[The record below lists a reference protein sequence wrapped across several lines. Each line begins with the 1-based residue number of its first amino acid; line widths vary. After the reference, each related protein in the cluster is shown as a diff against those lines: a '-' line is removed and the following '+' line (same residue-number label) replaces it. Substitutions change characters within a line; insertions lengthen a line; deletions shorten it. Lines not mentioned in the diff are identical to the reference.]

1 MDLDAVNRLDQPA
14 FVAALGAVFE
24 HSPWVAELAW
34 RARPYASVAA
44 LHGAMVNAVRAA
56 SFAQQ
61 VALLRAHPE
70 LAGSE
75 AVAGA
80 MTADSSGEQGRLG
93 FTSLSHAEFESMG
106 ELNRRYRKK
115 FGFPCIIALKLHAN
129 RGTVTAEFTRRLAND
144 ADAEV
149 RNALEQIGHIT
160 RARLDK
166 LVNGG

>member
-34 RARPYASVAA
+34 RARPYMSVAA

-75 AVAGA
+75 AAAGA

-93 FTSLSHAEFESMG
+93 FTSLSHAEFESKDPT
-106 ELNRRYRKK
+106 LYY
-115 FGFPCIIALKLHAN
+115 I
-129 RGTVTAEFTRRLAND
+129 
-144 ADAEV
+144 
-149 RNALEQIGHIT
+149 
-160 RARLDK
+160 
-166 LVNGG
+166 